1 MSGHDFLL
9 VVFASAVHS
18 FWNYLVKR
26 SSFPELFVSLSKV
39 AESVVFLL
47 PFLYF
52 FSRNPYQISD
62 LIWVAG
68 AAVLVSLNYF
78 FLAKA
83 YQQLDL
89 SIAYPIS
96 RSSTLFLPF
105 FAAVFVGEQLDIVGY
120 SAIAVVTIGIL
131 IIQFRSLG
139 LSELKSHLKLIASGG
154 TLYALLAAMTVAA
167 YTVWDKIAIS
177 NISPFLYFY
186 SYTFVTS
193 VLLLYVNQ
201 KRFSFSQV
209 KQLWAKEKQ
218 SIVSVAVCNTAG
230 YLIILYVLSRTDAS
244 LVGTLRQISLVFG
257 FVLGYRLLNEEIY
270 APRIF
275 GLLLICCGSVLVAI
289 TG

>member
-1 MSGHDFLL
+1 MSADDFLL
-9 VVFASAVHS
+9 VVVASAIHS

-26 SSFPELFVSLSKV
+26 SSAPELFVSLSKV
-39 AESVVFLL
+39 AESVIFML

-52 FSRNPYQISD
+52 FSKNPYQTGD

-83 YQQLDL
+83 YQHLDL

-105 FAAVFVGEQLDIVGY
+105 FAAIFIGEQLDIVGY
-120 SAIAVVTIGIL
+120 SAIAIVTIGIL
-131 IIQFRSLG
+131 VIQFRSLKS
-139 LSELKSHLKLIASGG
+139 SELKSHLKLFSSGG

-167 YTVWDKIAIS
+167 YTVWDKIAVS

-193 VLLLYVNQ
+193 ILLLYVSQ
-201 KRFSFSQV
+201 KRFDFSQA
-209 KQLWAKEKQ
+209 KQLWAKEKR
-218 SIVSVAVCNTAG
+218 SIVSVALCNTTG

-244 LVGTLRQISLVFG
+244 LVGTVRQISLVFG
-257 FVLGYRLLNEEIY
+257 FILGYWLLNEETY

-275 GLLLICCGSVLVAI
+275 GLLLILCGSVLVAI
-289 TG
+289 AG